1 MTPVLSRTARRLA
14 LVAAAVVVALTG
26 VQAPA
31 NAAVGLPRLNVTRD
45 YVTGISSGGYM
56 ATQLQIAYSSRF
68 RAAGIFSAGPYWCA
82 QDSVAIAL
90 QACSDDT
97 VPIDLQPLYA
107 RTAEYAQQHKID
119 SLANLARSRTYFFHG
134 TLDSTVKTPVAD
146 ALATYYRHYG
156 VPLTYRNTRAAG
168 HGWISKLGPVACGTP
183 ARPTST
189 TARPT
194 TRRPTCCAP

>member
-1 MTPVLSRTARRLA
+1 MTPVLSRAARRLA
-14 LVAAAVVVALTG
+14 LVAAVVVALTG

-31 NAAVGLPRLNVTRD
+31 NAAGGLPKLNITRD

-107 RTAEYAQQHKID
+107 QTDQYAQQHKID
-119 SLANLARSRTYFFHG
+119 PLANLTRSRTYFFHG
-134 TLDSTVKTPVAD
+134 TVDSTVKTPVAD

-156 VPLTYRNTRAAG
+156 VPLTYRNTRPAG
-168 HGWISKLGPVACGTP
+168 HGWISKLGPVACGD
-183 ARPTST
+183 
-189 TARPT
+189 TA
-194 TRRPTCCAP
+194 APYINNCSP